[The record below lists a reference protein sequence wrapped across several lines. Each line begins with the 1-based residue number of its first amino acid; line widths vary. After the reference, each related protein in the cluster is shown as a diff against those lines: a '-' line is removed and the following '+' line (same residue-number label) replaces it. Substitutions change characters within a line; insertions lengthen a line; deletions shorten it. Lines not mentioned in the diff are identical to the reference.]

1 MAVKLHDVKICYG
14 PYLSCSTVQH
24 RTERLEGLTTL
35 LKADGHSVSYEKIP
49 DRDVVELIVHGIVVF
64 RCQIQ
69 DLVFGGDGKLDPK
82 CEEALEYVKNAY

>member
-1 MAVKLHDVKICYG
+1 MAVKPHDVKICYG
-14 PYLSCSTVQH
+14 PYLSCLTVQH

>member
-1 MAVKLHDVKICYG
+1 MAVKPHDVKICYG

-49 DRDVVELIVHGIVVF
+49 DRDVVELIVHGVVVF